1 MKKRIAILG
10 STGSIGKQALDVI
23 ERFPE
28 KFEVEVLTANK
39 NAKLLIKQALKFNPN
54 TVVIGDEQ
62 YFEEVSN
69 ALFDRGIKVYAGSR
83 AIEQITSMETVDIV
97 LMAII
102 GFQGLKPTLAAIKNR
117 KPVALANKECLV
129 IAGNIIKETALEYLT
144 PIIPVDSEHSAIFQ
158 CLAGEGDNKI
168 KKVILT
174 ASGGPF
180 KNFKPEDLKNITPE
194 TALNHPT
201 WNMGDKISI
210 DSATMINKGF
220 EAMEAQWLFNLEPNQ
235 IEIVIHPQSVVHAFV
250 YFTDGNVK
258 SVMSNPDMRIPI
270 LYALSFPERL
280 QLDTDDFNPVKTGTL
295 TFETPNTKI
304 FRNLALAL
312 KIMKKGGNTP
322 CLLNAANEVAVD
334 NFLNNNLNF
343 SEIPEVNEHVVN
355 SLPFIKNPDLEDI
368 INCDKAARQAALNFI
383 KNLNR

>member
-10 STGSIGKQALDVI
+10 STGSVGKQALEVI

-39 NAKLLIKQALKFNPN
+39 NAELLIKQALKFNPN
-54 TVVIGDEQ
+54 AVVIGDEK
-62 YFEEVSN
+62 FFDKVSN
-69 ALFDRGIKVYAGSR
+69 ALYDNSIKVYAGYE
-83 AIEQITSMETVDIV
+83 AIAQITAMETIDMV

-102 GFQGLKPTLAAIKNR
+102 GFQGLKPTLTALKNK
-117 KPVALANKECLV
+117 KPIALANKESLV
-129 IAGNIIKETALEYLT
+129 IAGNIVKKTALDNKT

-158 CLAGEGDNKI
+158 CLVGEGNNKI

-180 KNFKPEDLKNITPE
+180 RNHKPDELKNISPS

-220 EAMEAQWLFNLEPNQ
+220 EAMEAQWLFNLQPNQ

-258 SVMSNPDMRIPI
+258 SIISNPDMRIPI

-280 QLDTDDFNPVKTGTL
+280 KLDTEDFNPVKTGSL
-295 TFETPNTKI
+295 TFESPDIKI

-312 KIMKKGGNTP
+312 KAMKKGGNVP
-322 CLLNAANEVAVD
+322 CLLNAANEVAVES
-334 NFLNNNLNF
+334 FLNNNLSF
-343 SEIPEVNEHVVN
+343 SEIPEVTEYVIN
-355 SLPFIKNPDLEDI
+355 SLPFIMYPKLEDI
-368 INCDKAARQAALNFI
+368 INCDKAARQAALKFI
-383 KNLNR
+383 ENKHK

>member
-129 IAGNIIKETALEYLT
+129 IAGNIIKETALEYRT